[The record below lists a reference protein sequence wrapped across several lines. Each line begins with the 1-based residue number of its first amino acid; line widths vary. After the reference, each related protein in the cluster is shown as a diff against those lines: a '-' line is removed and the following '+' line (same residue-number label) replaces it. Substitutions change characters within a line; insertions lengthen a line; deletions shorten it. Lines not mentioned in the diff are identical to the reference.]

1 MIRARAC
8 CRVDLAGGT
17 LDIWPLGV
25 ILPGASTVNAA
36 IDVSVEVRLSPRSAG
51 YRFRQGDWAV
61 TESSL
66 AEIRCYPEAAL
77 PAIIAEYLA
86 LPPVEMELRS
96 GSPRGAGLGASSALA
111 VALLAAGE
119 RFLGRQSS
127 PVHLARAAR
136 DLEAR
141 LMGLPTGLQDHFPA
155 LLGGVLQ
162 IVYEPA
168 EERVRPL
175 VVDLDGLA
183 VSMLVVFTGVSH
195 FSAGNN
201 WRILER
207 FFAGEVEVRARF
219 ERIGAL
225 AAELVP
231 LLEAGDWAHAGA
243 LMAAEWA
250 ERRALAPGITTAV
263 LDQTLAEAEALGAY
277 GGKACGAGGGGCL
290 VFLVPPERR
299 KVIGE
304 RMAARGLQVLPAAPS
319 AEPLRIDTG
328 EGA

>member
-1 MIRARAC
+1 
-8 CRVDLAGGT
+8 
-17 LDIWPLGV
+17 
-25 ILPGASTVNAA
+25 
-36 IDVSVEVRLSPRSAG
+36 
-51 YRFRQGDWAV
+51 
-61 TESSL
+61 
-66 AEIRCYPEAAL
+66 
-77 PAIIAEYLA
+77 
-86 LPPVEMELRS
+86 
-96 GSPRGAGLGASSALA
+96 